1 MDLNKLL
8 NNSSQDDIKKL
19 IGLLQ
24 AMVDTEKSTENEDNE
39 DNEDDESTPIR
50 TKSRNASSKKQN
62 QKNKFLE
69 MQERHMHK
77 DDTAFQQ
84 KVSVHPPVP
93 RDRQFEPIKAKCR
106 VCNKV
111 EQINPALIDSVE
123 RYKCNTCASSSG

>member
-8 NNSSQDDIKKL
+8 KNSSQDDIKKL

-24 AMVDTEKSTENEDNE
+24 AMVETESSADD
-39 DNEDDESTPIR
+39 DNEDDVESTPIR
-50 TKSRNASSKKQN
+50 TKSRNASSKKQQ

-93 RDRQFEPIKAKCR
+93 RDRQFEPIKVKCR
-106 VCNKV
+106 VCNKT
-111 EQINPALIDSVE
+111 EQVNPALVDSIE
-123 RYKCNTCASSSG
+123 RYKCNNCASSAG